1 MSSYYMELLEEPLNF
16 PPVSKEI
23 NVFFDECNRQV
34 FAVSTQG
41 TYFILMIN
49 LSIVTLRSL
58 FNQIR
63 KHLELTETGPSKFER
78 FSDIEY
84 LNFCV
89 FRELSFFSRF

>member
-41 TYFILMIN
+41 TYYVLYIIDQSFN
-49 LSIVTLRSL
+49 LIFTLSSL
-58 FNQIR
+58 FNQIC
-63 KHLELTETGPSKFER
+63 KHLNQLK
-78 FSDIEY
+78 
-84 LNFCV
+84 
-89 FRELSFFSRF
+89 LSQSF